1 MGWLISAVALTLLC
15 LLPLGLCAAYDMR
28 GASVWLRIGP
38 VRIRLYPKIKEQK
51 KHKRKN
57 DNNAPS
63 DDSFASG
70 HRILDKN
77 GGKLTDF
84 IPLVQTVLELLDS
97 IRKKIYVNNLSF
109 KLILAGDDPCELAIH
124 YGRAW
129 AALGNLMPQLER
141 FFLIKKRDLEVECD
155 FTSTQTVVFARLHA
169 TITLGRALW
178 LAIFYGIKVLKQYF
192 KVLNQRKGG
201 AGI

>member
-1 MGWLISAVALTLLC
+1 MGWLISAVALTFLC

-38 VRIRLYPKIKEQK
+38 VRIRLYPKTKEQK

-57 DNNAPS
+57 DKNAPS
-63 DDSFASG
+63 DDSFASS
-70 HRILDKN
+70 HRMLEKN

-141 FFLIKKRDLEVECD
+141 FLLIKKRDMEVECD
-155 FTSTQTVVFARLHA
+155 FTSTQTVVFARLDA

-178 LAIFYGIKVLKQYF
+178 LAVFYGIKVLKQYF